1 MHPVANSYRQS
12 TAPLRRVLAQGLL
25 LSCVLLSAPHD
36 VHAADQEVAA
46 SLRGSI
52 KALDSARQTALRDV
66 ESLPQESGDAADYR
80 DFIVYLNT
88 RIVAYCMQLAEQGDA
103 TALEGL
109 PCPAGAAG
117 TDLVTPPSAAGEEVF
132 STAETSRTETGPA
145 GTGVVD
151 TRTQAEK
158 TADLE
163 GDLLTALG
171 DFDEMLL
178 KEEGKVAARV
188 PSQREAS
195 VSGQPSATGSNGASG
210 VTGETAAGE
219 TGRAGGRETGTAGED
234 SAQGGVAGQG
244 DRSGAVSGTQ
254 SSAGPGAGDMA
265 SSTYGVPGGTLP
277 PPKDDDIVARQLR
290 EAAEKE
296 PDPELK
302 KKLWEEYWRY
312 KGKKKSGE

>member
-1 MHPVANSYRQS
+1 MS
-12 TAPLRRVLAQGLL
+12 T
-25 LSCVLLSAPHD
+25 PHD
-36 VHAADQEVAA
+36 LYAADHDITA

-52 KALDSARQTALRDV
+52 NALDSARQTALRDV

-88 RIVAYCMQLAEQGDA
+88 RIVAYCMELAEQGDA

-117 TDLVTPPSAAGEEVF
+117 TSFAAPLSAAGEEASPAAV
-132 STAETSRTETGPA
+132 TGRAEA
-145 GTGVVD
+145 GTADTGMVD

-158 TADLE
+158 TAALE
-163 GDLLTALG
+163 GDLLSALG

-195 VSGQPSATGSNGASG
+195 ASGQSGATGSNGSSG
-210 VTGETAAGE
+210 GTGETSAGEVGGTGTRETGSPGDLAAQVGAAGE
-219 TGRAGGRETGTAGED
+219 
-234 SAQGGVAGQG
+234 G
-244 DRSGAVSGTQ
+244 DRSGAVSGSQ
-254 SSAGPGAGDMA
+254 SSAGSGAGDVA

-277 PPKDDDIVARQLR
+277 PSKDDDIVARQLR

-302 KKLWEEYWRY
+302 QKLWEEYWKY
-312 KGKKKSGE
+312 KGKKKSRE